1 MDERAVVDRIEDGDL
16 AVVLVGDDEVEH
28 IVPRDELPE
37 GTEAGTVLR
46 VSVEDGR
53 IVNPQLDEEDTE
65 ATEKRVGDKMR
76 KLRERGRKL

>member
-28 IVPRDELPE
+28 ILPRNELPD
-37 GTEAGTVLR
+37 GSEAGSVLR
-46 VSVEDGR
+46 VSIEDGR
-53 IVNPQLDEEDTE
+53 IVNARLDAEDTDQ
-65 ATEKRVGDKMR
+65 TRQRVDDKMR

>member
-28 IVPRDELPE
+28 IVPRNELPE
-37 GTEAGTVLR
+37 GSEAGSVLR
-46 VSVEDGR
+46 VTIEDGR
-53 IVNPQLDEEDTE
+53 IVNPQLDVEDTE

-76 KLRERGRKL
+76 KLRERGRRL

>member
-28 IVPRDELPE
+28 IVPRNELPE
-37 GTEAGTVLR
+37 GTEAGSVLR
-46 VSVEDGR
+46 VDVEDGR
-53 IVNPQLDEEDTE
+53 IVNARLDDEDTE
-65 ATEKRVGDKMR
+65 QTRQRVDDKMR